1 MTKEL
6 TRKLHALTRAE
17 VVYFV
22 LLKQSLLAEH
32 VSHLWLID
40 AGN

>member
-1 MTKEL
+1 MTKRL
-6 TRKLHALTRAE
+6 TRKLHALTRAG
-17 VVYFV
+17 VVRFV

-32 VSHLWLID
+32 VSYLQLID